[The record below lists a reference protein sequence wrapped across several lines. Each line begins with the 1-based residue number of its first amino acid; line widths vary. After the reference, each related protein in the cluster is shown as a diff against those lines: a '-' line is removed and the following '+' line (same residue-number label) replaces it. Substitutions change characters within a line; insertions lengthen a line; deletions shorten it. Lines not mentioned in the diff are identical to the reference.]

1 MKEVENRFEDEIIN
15 PALMLA
21 ISRMKENNNPDT
33 QNKMVQEAMNA
44 KFLVPCIMQFKPG
57 TEEEPR
63 RDPGN
68 TVVNFRMLKD
78 PNDKLFFMVFT
89 DMEEFQKWEDN
100 DKQNVM
106 VLGFDNLA
114 SMVASEK
121 SDTGGFV
128 INPSSTNIVFRK
140 EGIKNIVVNREKAIA
155 EGKIVRMTG
164 EEARAF
170 RAERN
175 KKEETG
181 GELG

>member
-1 MKEVENRFEDEIIN
+1 MKEIENEIIN

-33 QNKMVQEAMNA
+33 QNRMIEEAMNA
-44 KFLVPCIMQFKPG
+44 KFLVPCIMQLKPG
-57 TEEEPR
+57 TEAESR

-68 TVVNFRMLKD
+68 TIVNFRMLKD

-89 DMEEFQKWEDN
+89 DMDEFQKWEDN

-114 SMVASEK
+114 AMVANEK

-140 EGIKNIVVNREKAIA
+140 EVIRNIVANRDKAIA
-155 EGKIVRMTG
+155 EGKIVRMTA
-164 EEARAF
+164 EEAKAL

-175 KKEETG
+175 QKEGTD